1 MKVKI
6 IKSEKPTYW
15 YADKIGQTFEV
26 KDYNNTDYRK
36 VGSGYYISKSDCEIV
51 ENELS
56 DNTEEDMYNNKKNKV
71 KYIKVTNEEQS
82 TYKVGNVYKAN
93 YIEDYNVY
101 GITNE
106 KRNMI
111 IGYIDSSDCIPIDK
125 RDLMIVGSKV
135 KLKKKYYNVIDK
147 NKINN
152 FKGKIL
158 TIKNI
163 YGDKNGKWY
172 DFEENDLFGWR
183 QHMFKPYLDN

>member
-1 MKVKI
+1 MSAEGRNNLVGKI
-6 IKSEKPTYW
+6 
-15 YADKIGQTFEV
+15 
-26 KDYNNTDYRK
+26 
-36 VGSGYYISKSDCEIV
+36 
-51 ENELS
+51 

-93 YIEDYNVY
+93 YIEDYNMY

-135 KLKKKYYNVIDK
+135 KLKKKYYSAIDK
-147 NKINN
+147 NEINN

-172 DFEENDLFGWR
+172 DFEENNLFGWR
-183 QHMFKPYLDN
+183 QRMFKPYLDKSIIH